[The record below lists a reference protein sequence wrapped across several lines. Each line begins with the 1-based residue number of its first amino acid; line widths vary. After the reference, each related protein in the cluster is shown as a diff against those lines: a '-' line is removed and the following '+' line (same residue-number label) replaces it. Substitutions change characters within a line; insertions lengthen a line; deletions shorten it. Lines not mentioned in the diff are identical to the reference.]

1 MKNLYMIV
9 NPHGG
14 LKKGL
19 SILKKI
25 KPIFKESDI
34 KLHIKETEYANH
46 AFEYSKT
53 LNFKNMDGLCVI
65 G

>member
-14 LKKGL
+14 SKKGL
-19 SILKKI
+19 NILERV

-46 AFEYSKT
+46 AYEYSNT
-53 LNFKNMDGLCVI
+53 LDF
-65 G
+65 